1 MSSLARRLDSFPE
14 LWRHEKGDKLIG
26 VVIDVAL
33 RYTGGHKYVIV
44 SVGIEQGG
52 STENGGC
59 AIAVG
64 SERAFHASADVVG
77 TIPSIGDVFAVGF
90 HGMVDDT
97 AVGMYRVIT
106 EKTIVGW
113 NDVRAIPIPDDVPF

>member
-33 RYTGGHKYVIV
+33 RYGGGHKYVIV
-44 SVGIEQGG
+44 SVGVEQGG

-59 AIAVG
+59 AIAR
-64 SERAFHASADVVG
+64 E
-77 TIPSIGDVFAVGF
+77 IG
-90 HGMVDDT
+90 
-97 AVGMYRVIT
+97 
-106 EKTIVGW
+106 E
-113 NDVRAIPIPDDVPF
+113 VRSWSTCARLSTKARPQF